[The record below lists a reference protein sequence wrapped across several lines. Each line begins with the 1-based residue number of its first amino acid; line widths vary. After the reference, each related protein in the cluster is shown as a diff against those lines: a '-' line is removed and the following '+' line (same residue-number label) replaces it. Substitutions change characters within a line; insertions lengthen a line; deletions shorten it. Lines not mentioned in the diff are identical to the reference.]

1 MCYFIQ
7 SLPHVS
13 EQLCKEEDLTS
24 EMFEITELVNGRA
37 RDSKLDISMLFFFV
51 YTNAFLTYRNV
62 FKAPPASQLRAY
74 CVLNSI

>member
-37 RDSKLDISMLFFFV
+37 RDSKLDISMLFFFC
-51 YTNAFLTYRNV
+51 LH
-62 FKAPPASQLRAY
+62 
-74 CVLNSI
+74 